1 MIGGWSSATTQVVP
15 ARLGGKAADVMHMLS
30 SRNGSRAIGI
40 RARPASPF
48 SAMRLPLVR
57 SGDPGRAEAEEP
69 CERGAEGRRSDL
81 ATLVVRA
88 LRLHHIVRRRPV
100 RPGEGV
106 RETLAI
112 ELRMALPTPPGR
124 PV

>member
-1 MIGGWSSATTQVVP
+1 MIGGWSSATTQVVA
-15 ARLGGKAADVMHMLS
+15 ARFGEEAADVMHMLS

-48 SAMRLPLVR
+48 SAMQLPLKS
-57 SGDPGRAEAEEP
+57 SGDAGRAEAEEP

-100 RPGEGV
+100 RPGQ
-106 RETLAI
+106 RIRKTL
-112 ELRMALPTPPGR
+112 
-124 PV
+124 